1 MVLPNFT
8 ADDPEIRRAEAR
20 RARDNE
26 RVKKL
31 HDGRL
36 RNIGADIAGVKN
48 QLEEKKEREM
58 QEAREEENYAKEQ
71 EEIRRYL
78 IRVEADEAAQERE
91 EASKLQREWMNQSLT
106 RSERREA
113 DIARSIRDISALDV
127 DKCSVSSAQNF
138 DGEDRMRHD
147 RLRLQAAQVRDWTL
161 NQLSDKE
168 ARAQQEMQEERAY
181 SERLQTI
188 SRFQQEAEAEF
199 DQDRAAKALEI
210 RRFNEAL
217 VAAQRSQR
225 SKLKKRNETMDEDE
239 IIATCTSDFLSENS
253 LQARTSNPGRVRVDH
268 WKGMSKEEQR
278 KIVSY
283 NDQLLLEKQQKKSE
297 DRQRELEESRN
308 HMNTLRQM
316 TEYEHEAEKKRILS
330 KMELQQTLKQQVQE
344 AKER

>member
-181 SERLQTI
+181 SE
-188 SRFQQEAEAEF
+188 
-199 DQDRAAKALEI
+199 
-210 RRFNEAL
+210 
-217 VAAQRSQR
+217 
-225 SKLKKRNETMDEDE
+225 
-239 IIATCTSDFLSENS
+239 
-253 LQARTSNPGRVRVDH
+253 
-268 WKGMSKEEQR
+268 
-278 KIVSY
+278 
-283 NDQLLLEKQQKKSE
+283 
-297 DRQRELEESRN
+297 
-308 HMNTLRQM
+308 
-316 TEYEHEAEKKRILS
+316 
-330 KMELQQTLKQQVQE
+330 
-344 AKER
+344 